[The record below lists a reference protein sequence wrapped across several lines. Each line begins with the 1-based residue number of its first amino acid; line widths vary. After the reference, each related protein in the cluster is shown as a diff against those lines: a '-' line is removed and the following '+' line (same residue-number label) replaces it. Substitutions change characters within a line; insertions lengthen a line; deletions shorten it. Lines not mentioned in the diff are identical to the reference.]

1 MEFRILGPLEV
12 VGAAG
17 VIPIASGK
25 QRALLA
31 VLVLE
36 HGQPRRRSRL
46 IDELWGDEPP
56 PTADHALQVHLTGL
70 RQRLG
75 DAMVERVASGYR
87 LRASDTTTDLAR
99 FERLVAEGQQASA
112 NDDHARAADR
122 FHEALGL
129 WRGDALADLDG
140 ESAVRAE
147 RTRLDELRQ
156 VVFERAIDAK
166 LAAGG
171 HLEAIPELRAAI
183 EAEPLREG
191 AYVRLMLAS
200 YRAGRQADA
209 LDVYQ
214 RARSVLRAA
223 LGVEPGPE
231 LEAMQRAVLAHD
243 PALRPT
249 SGTITPATSDAASG
263 RRPASRAIREI
274 VVTALDG
281 PGLDVAIGS
290 TIDLVR
296 DGDRGAILTRLTEPD
311 PDALETAVGAL
322 RDHRDRLRA
331 QGIETRTAAF
341 TSRDW
346 GADIARLAAR
356 SSADLVVV
364 GVTGLARAGGPE
376 AADSGDLL
384 GQAAADLALAIAPDR
399 RPVDRRPV
407 DAPIVVPFGG
417 TAHDWAALE
426 LGAWLARARRTGL
439 VVAGPFIQASTMS
452 PGRAR
457 LLADACLVV
466 QRMLGVDA
474 APRLVG
480 SVGCGAHHGG

>member
-1 MEFRILGPLEV
+1 MRSSP
-12 VGAAG
+12 
-17 VIPIASGK
+17 
-25 QRALLA
+25 RA
-31 VLVLE
+31 VTS
-36 HGQPRRRSRL
+36 RR
-46 IDELWGDEPP
+46 
-56 PTADHALQVHLTGL
+56 
-70 RQRLG
+70 
-75 DAMVERVASGYR
+75 
-87 LRASDTTTDLAR
+87 
-99 FERLVAEGQQASA
+99 
-112 NDDHARAADR
+112 
-122 FHEALGL
+122 
-129 WRGDALADLDG
+129 
-140 ESAVRAE
+140 
-147 RTRLDELRQ
+147 
-156 VVFERAIDAK
+156 
-166 LAAGG
+166 
-171 HLEAIPELRAAI
+171 IPELRAAI

-249 SGTITPATSDAASG
+249 SGTITTATSDAASG

-364 GVTGLARAGGPE
+364 GVTGLTRAGPLE
-376 AADSGDLL
+376 RPLSDLL
-384 GQAAADLALAIAPDR
+384 GQAAADVALAIAPDR

-439 VVAGPFIQASTMS
+439 VVAGPFIQASDDVPRDAS
-452 PGRAR
+452 R

-474 APRLVG
+474 APRLVAPSAAALITAADGASHVVLAISDRWRDEGLGAFRQDVADGAAAAVLVARRGVRPGGMAG
-480 SVGCGAHHGG
+480 SGSMTRFRWSIGG